1 MAEGKPP
8 VTSKRISKNTVP
20 GIPDAG
26 QEQEGQMVNPKK
38 LPADIR
44 AFRNPIVSP
53 ETIVSKVPS
62 TSFGD
67 LVRML
72 GESIADA
79 QMSLDKASAEMMTE
93 LAETKVNV
101 VRNITE
107 TVDEKGNITYKNSP
121 PQSISLL
128 ELGMLPSFYQFS
140 QATVEV
146 ALDLTVVENESSTEK
161 GKKTLFANTS
171 TIQME
176 RKLNKDLKITS
187 KLTATLVPVPPP
199 IRIEPSRTTETK
211 E

>member
-1 MAEGKPP
+1 
-8 VTSKRISKNTVP
+8 
-20 GIPDAG
+20 
-26 QEQEGQMVNPKK
+26 MVNPIK
-38 LPADIR
+38 PTGAVR
-44 AFRNPIVSP
+44 AFRTPIVP
-53 ETIVSKVPS
+53 AETIVNKVPS
-62 TSFGD
+62 TSFAD

-72 GESIADA
+72 AESIADA

-93 LAETKVNV
+93 LSATRINV

-107 TVDEKGNITYKNSP
+107 TVDEKGNVTYKNSP
-121 PQSISLL
+121 PQNISLL
-128 ELGMLPSFYQFS
+128 ELGMLPTFYQFS

-146 ALDLTVVENESSTEK
+146 ALDLNVVENESSSEK

-171 TIQME
+171 NIQME

-211 E
+211 G